1 MNGDGVIVIDL
12 MSITISHI
20 MIDGIKTVQIHIT
33 ETLIKIYIIGIRKY
47 LGYESSYIHI
57 LQNRCSYLSLIV
69 LR

>member
-33 ETLIKIYIIGIRKY
+33 ETLIKIYIIDIRKY
-47 LGYESSYIHI
+47 LGYESSYFHI
-57 LQNRCSYLSLIV
+57 LNLTN
-69 LR
+69 